1 MATSQR
7 LATLQH
13 VYIVFYQEI
22 CSKQP
27 CQNAGSCVRN
37 SCEPDTCVMQMDTCV
52 YAMSGTM
59 GNVVKVKTVRQ
70 I

>member
-37 SCEPDTCVMQMDTCV
+37 SCEPDGYVCICNEWYYGKRCESENSKADH
-52 YAMSGTM
+52 A
-59 GNVVKVKTVRQ
+59 
-70 I
+70 